1 MTRTRHGR
9 HGEIC
14 KRQNGRIMMTVRPTP
29 SVLDDTD
36 IAMFIGYICDVGR
49 EYQYNAENP
58 SHPTYEEAK
67 QAIHDWEYNT
77 GTITPLTKKLVMGYL
92 TRNYY
97 LALFEE
103 DTDAFDSYD
112 EDCGVCQALLERVHQ
127 IFPSFVVKENEV
139 IAE

>member
-1 MTRTRHGR
+1 MTRARHGR

-36 IAMFIGYICDVGR
+36 IAMLIGYITNVGR
-49 EYQYNAENP
+49 PDYY
-58 SHPTYEEAK
+58 SEEVISKSDAK

-77 GTITPLTKKLVMGYL
+77 GTITPLTKKMVMNYL
-92 TRNYY
+92 TSNYY
-97 LALFEE
+97 LAQIEE
-103 DTDAFDSYD
+103 QTDLIDTYD

-127 IFPSFVVKENEV
+127 IFPSFVVKETEV
-139 IAE
+139 VA

>member
-36 IAMFIGYICDVGR
+36 IAMLIGYITNVGR
-49 EYQYNAENP
+49 PDY
-58 SHPTYEEAK
+58 YETALPADIAKSNTK

-77 GTITPLTKKLVMGYL
+77 GTITPLTKKLVMRYL
-92 TRNYY
+92 TSNYY
-97 LALFEE
+97 LAQIEE
-103 DTDAFDSYD
+103 DTDLIDAYD
-112 EDCGVCQALLERVHQ
+112 EDCGVCQALLEKTHE
-127 IFPSFVVKENEV
+127 IFPSFVVKETEV
-139 IAE
+139 IA